1 VVNIKS
7 TVAKKLKL
15 ATGKQI
21 SPLLEKCCWLLSA
34 NESYQR
40 AEEDLEMLMAIR
52 IGHSTLHRLVQK
64 AEFDDPHSRTMVES
78 LSVDGGKVCLR
89 SGNGKGEWRDYKAVS
104 LHGSVCGAYF
114 QDNEGLITWVNQQR
128 LASMV
133 TCLGDGH
140 DGVWN
145 IINKIGDSDHRREVL
160 DWYHLVE
167 NLYRVGGSL
176 KKLKKV
182 KNLLWYGLVEEGLE
196 EWQKSER
203 KAVINFRAYTQ
214 KHRQRIVD
222 YQLYQQLGIEVGS
235 GSVES
240 KVKQI
245 GHRIKLTGAQGQK
258 ENVPQILRLRCAY
271 LNGEIKLSIS
281 A

>member
-1 VVNIKS
+1 MNIKS

-15 ATGKQI
+15 VRGKQI

-40 AEEDLEMLMAIR
+40 AEEDLEILMGIR

-64 AEFDDPHSRTMVES
+64 AEFNETHSPTMVES

-104 LHGSVCGAYF
+104 LHRSVCGAYF
-114 QDNEGLITWVNQQR
+114 QDNEGLITWVNRQR
-128 LASMV
+128 LPSMV

-145 IINKIGDSDHRREVL
+145 IINKIAEEDHRREVL

-167 NLYRVGGSL
+167 NLYKVGGSL

-182 KNLLWYGLVEEGLE
+182 KNL
-196 EWQKSER
+196 
-203 KAVINFRAYTQ
+203 
-214 KHRQRIVD
+214 
-222 YQLYQQLGIEVGS
+222 
-235 GSVES
+235 
-240 KVKQI
+240 
-245 GHRIKLTGAQGQK
+245 
-258 ENVPQILRLRCAY
+258 
-271 LNGEIKLSIS
+271 
-281 A
+281 